1 MSTSSS
7 SSDQSRAPGK
17 APAVMRS
24 PPCHVETRAA
34 SRKRL
39 AQGGESSSRPTH
51 ATPVNPVS
59 TQTESALIR
68 ALKEYN
74 RILIEQNQAL
84 IEQNQVLQGQVTTLQ
99 GRVESQEE
107 QLQVL
112 YGRTDELKQEFL
124 KGCEVR
130 GLLME
135 DARLDRNRIN
145 WLDGRLD
152 EMAWR
157 VLQLKDPGPTP
168 PSPAPEPAPAPA
180 SPEPEEDP
188 DEESEEIPE
197 DRPEE

>member
-1 MSTSSS
+1 MSTLSS

-17 APAVMRS
+17 APAVTRS
-24 PPCHVETRAA
+24 PPRHVETHAA
-34 SRKRL
+34 SCKRL

-197 DRPEE
+197 DGPEE